1 MHNPHTKNTVR
12 YYLLAVIVLAFLFFS
27 NDFGLT
33 DVQKTAIVMAV
44 GIDREEENFI
54 LTSQIAIPQASTQG
68 KASEAVQLVSRG
80 KTIAEAFEQIN
91 AKTGWYPKLVFCK
104 LILLGEKTCEQDV
117 FDALDFFLRDEY
129 LTDDCLVAACDGLA
143 TEILNTSALV
153 DPSSSVAIGKVLSNH
168 AERVGSVLPAT
179 LRDFSI
185 GYFGDSKSSFLP
197 LIKIEP
203 QQEKVGQNENTG
215 GSNGENTSSGG
226 NTQSSQNSGSGSSAE
241 GEKKEDKPVF
251 SARETALFVAG
262 KRVGT
267 LTAEETFAFS
277 SVKNSLQLAS
287 YSVETEN
294 NFCTLTI
301 KQNDRKLKLQV
312 GKEGRANLTVD
323 LTLTAGVS
331 DYAASLPLE
340 KITDVGDVPSGVFT
354 VAAKRL
360 EGEIK
365 TVFEKSRACGCD
377 LFGLRERLIKHESRR
392 LHKYA
397 SNLLDQTTAIVNVHF
412 RNVR

>member
-197 LIKIEP
+197 LIKTEP

-226 NTQSSQNSGSGSSAE
+226 NTQSSQNSESGSSAE

>member
-68 KASEAVQLVSRG
+68 KSSEAVQLVSRG

-185 GYFGDSKSSFLP
+185 GYFGDSKSGFLP
-197 LIKIEP
+197 LIKTEP

-262 KRVGT
+262 KQVGT